1 LLHILADENIPFAEE
16 AFGALG
22 EVRLMPGR
30 AIKAEA
36 AREADVL
43 LVRSVT
49 PVGPALL
56 DDADVQFVGSATAGR
71 DHVDVGFLRERGI
84 SFAHAPGSNA
94 TSVVEYVLAA
104 LLRLAVRRGEP
115 LRGKTV
121 GVVGV
126 GAVGGR
132 LARRLPSFGARV
144 LRNDPPRVEREG
156 EEGFASLRAVL
167 HESDVVTLHTPLT
180 VEGAHPTH
188 HLIGPSELNQMKDS
202 AWLVN
207 AARGAV
213 VSGDALRAALRTGKI
228 AAAVVDAWENEP
240 TPDLELLRRV
250 SLATPHVAG
259 YSFDGKVA
267 GTVMLH
273 RALCEHL
280 GAEPSWDHE
289 AVLAPD
295 VPLDLAPSDP
305 ALPEADALNWLARQM
320 YDVGADDERLRGL
333 TERPES
339 VHGVYF
345 SELRKTY
352 PRRRAFGRYRLP
364 RWGLPDG
371 EAATTAVEEGL
382 GVAVA

>member
-1 LLHILADENIPFAEE
+1 MLHILADENILFAEE

-56 DDADVQFVGSATAGR
+56 DDADVQFVGAATAGT

-144 LRNDPPRVEREG
+144 LRNDPPRVERES
-156 EEGFASLRAVL
+156 EESFASLRAVL

-180 VEGAHPTH
+180 VEGSHPTH

-339 VHGVYF
+339 VRGVYF
-345 SELRKTY
+345 SKLRKTY

-371 EAATTAVEEGL
+371 EAAMTAVEEGL